1 MKIKN
6 EKEIFDL
13 YVEKDNDL
21 REVLKKPFI
30 QETDGRVWASEGHIL
45 IMVNQECVSGKYE
58 IGSLGN
64 KLPVREYNTDIPLR
78 VSDLQDAINR
88 CPQEPEVKITYKVVE
103 CPECEGTGTVE
114 AEYRADYDDDDYM
127 ISGTCPICDG
137 EGTIE
142 EEIENPTGR
151 MVPKKD
157 SIIKL
162 GKGYFN
168 WHHFETI
175 TKTCK
180 MLDIENIRLVRTHK
194 DNMSIIELS
203 KDIHVGFMP
212 MYLSDEEG
220 EKLKKGAIKVK
231 GIKV

>member
-1 MKIKN
+1 
-6 EKEIFDL
+6 
-13 YVEKDNDL
+13 
-21 REVLKKPFI
+21 
-30 QETDGRVWASEGHIL
+30 
-45 IMVNQECVSGKYE
+45 
-58 IGSLGN
+58 
-64 KLPVREYNTDIPLR
+64 
-78 VSDLQDAINR
+78 
-88 CPQEPEVKITYKVVE
+88 
-103 CPECEGTGTVE
+103 
-114 AEYRADYDDDDYM
+114 M

-157 SIIKL
+157 SIIKF

-175 TKTCK
+175 IKTCK

-212 MYLSDEEG
+212 LYLSDKEG